1 MHNVVVI
8 IAHMI
13 AYCFVYSS
21 MIYALF
27 RLWCY
32 MNKVVV
38 RATIKHFQKRDKSLK
53 PLYEIGYLTQYD
65 VENIEFDSKET
76 CKDLRES
83 IDIAPFEKII
93 REIEQYIAV
102 IQQLPDYPKQEDVLA
117 KLNQMIEIVQ
127 QIAENYS
134 NRQRINHEQNVLNKY
149 MEQANDVKAI
159 AQDLS
164 NTYLDVVEK
173 CEQEEKIDF

>member
-1 MHNVVVI
+1 
-8 IAHMI
+8 
-13 AYCFVYSS
+13 
-21 MIYALF
+21 
-27 RLWCY
+27 
-32 MNKVVV
+32 MNKVVA

-53 PLYEIGYLTQYD
+53 SLYEVGYLRQYD
-65 VENIEFDSKET
+65 VENIEFDSK
-76 CKDLRES
+76 ES

-102 IQQLPDYPKQEDVLA
+102 IQQLPGYPKQEEVLT
-117 KLNQMIEIVQ
+117 KLSQMIEIVQ
-127 QIAENYS
+127 QIAKNYS
-134 NRQRINHEQNVLNKY
+134 NRQRINHEQNVLKKY

>member
-1 MHNVVVI
+1 M
-8 IAHMI
+8 
-13 AYCFVYSS
+13 CST

-27 RLWCY
+27 QFWRY
-32 MNKVVV
+32 MNKVVA

-53 PLYEIGYLTQYD
+53 SLYEVGYLRQYD
-65 VENIEFDSKET
+65 VENIEFDLKET
-76 CKDLRES
+76 CQDLKES

-102 IQQLPDYPKQEDVLA
+102 IQQLPGYPKQEEVLD
-117 KLNQMIEIVQ
+117 KLSQMIKIVQ

-134 NRQRINHEQNVLNKY
+134 NRQRINHEQNVLKKY
-149 MEQANDVKAI
+149 MEQANDVKSI

-173 CEQEEKIDF
+173 CKGEETIDF